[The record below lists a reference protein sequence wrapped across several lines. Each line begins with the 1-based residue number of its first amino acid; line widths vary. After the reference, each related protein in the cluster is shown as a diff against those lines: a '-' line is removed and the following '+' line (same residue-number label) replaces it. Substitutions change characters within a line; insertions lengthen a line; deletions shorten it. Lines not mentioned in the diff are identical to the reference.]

1 METIVEARDIGGLPY
16 TAVHWAF
23 ATIHTL
29 CAGTCAVEFVDCLL
43 EKVSI
48 TVADSVVLL
57 GYLVAN
63 APHHDGRVVAV
74 DEDEVGEVAL
84 PPGFARAV
92 DRSFIDLFEE
102 AAVSIF
108 ALGIDPHV
116 HRFGHDHHTH
126 FVADVHLPRCWHVV

>member
-1 METIVEARDIGGLPY
+1 MEAIVEAWDIGGLPNA
-16 TAVHWAF
+16 AVHRAF
-23 ATIHTL
+23 ATVHTL
-29 CAGTCAVEFVDCLL
+29 CAGTCAVEFVDDLL
-43 EKVSI
+43 EEMGI

-74 DEDEVGEVAL
+74 DEDEIGEVAL
-84 PPGFARAV
+84 PPGFASAV
-92 DRSFIDLFEE
+92 YGSFIDLFEE
-102 AAVSIF
+102 AAISIF

-126 FVADVHLPRCWHVV
+126 LVTDVHLPRCWHVV